1 MLPKMA
7 PDNGVDVKCTMLS
20 RSTAVGPS
28 IVGDIGI
35 GIALMMLLDAEP
47 IALTSRP
54 AQDPLPA
61 AAAMVAPVAGKP
73 SLKAVARHR

>member
-28 IVGDIGI
+28 IV
-35 GIALMMLLDAEP
+35 ADAEP